1 MDILLEGKKEIIE
14 KTKKKHSTNGE
25 FIDRMF
31 SIDPTSQGKYA
42 EWISNYLD
50 SSLKFKDYDKIED
63 MITKIIIPFE
73 KNYKRIDDDI
83 VKQFEKKLIDSGV
96 NLEGKNLIDV
106 EKIKKTPKDI
116 NSYSIPF
123 YLLAMIQV
131 LEETK
136 SRSEEERIAKKGA
149 YKVFGDSNYLVV
161 RPLTWESS
169 CFYGFETK
177 WCTAMKNDRY
187 HYDKHTRDGILYYFI
202 DKKNKGNK
210 VALYL
215 EKDGKKLKKYVFD
228 SLDKERGVDFLYEKF
243 PKLTSLISELTEE
256 LPIVDLLRGYL
267 SGKDTS
273 NQILSSDI
281 VSYFEKN
288 EENRGESIVEISFDG
303 LDDYKKVFDLS
314 DDDKW
319 FLGIIDSTYNDYDFY
334 PMDIDSEWG
343 EGYIIDKFND
353 ENTKLLR
360 EILKYILPTYVN
372 TDLSDDYEVKST
384 IAKTLKDM
392 FDREASDI
400 SYEYQSEMNRAT
412 EIGTRNTIESELC
425 DYFEKY
431 GFKKSSKN
439 CFDEYQTTI
448 NNLIKLFE
456 EHQPEKNT
464 IESLLYRITEDDS
477 VGGWSE
483 NSYEMIDWEAFDEEG
498 FQRNVNWNLE
508 KILDQIQENE
518 NFPQY
523 KELFDG
529 VTEKYEIEK
538 WYNLPRN
545 KDFDFKITG
554 IDMDDLTISVMLR
567 NENNYGISKYI
578 LNDVDEFY
586 SFLYNYKLFD
596 DN

>member
-123 YLLAMIQV
+123 YLLAMLQV

-136 SRSEEERIAKKGA
+136 SKSEEERIAKKGA
-149 YKVFGDSNYLVV
+149 YKIFGDSNYLVV

-215 EKDGKKLKKYVFD
+215 EKDGKKLNKYVFD
-228 SLDKERGVDFLYEKF
+228 SLDKERGIDFLYEKF
-243 PKLTSLISELTEE
+243 PKLTNVINKLTEQ
-256 LPIVDLLRGYL
+256 LPIIDLLRGYI
-267 SGKDTS
+267 SGEDTS
-273 NQILSSDI
+273 SQILSSDI
-281 VSYFEKN
+281 VIDFEKN

-319 FLGIIDSTYNDYDFY
+319 FLGILDNSGYNDYNFY
-334 PMDIDSEWG
+334 PMDIDSEWD

-372 TDLSDDYEVKST
+372 ADLSDYEVRSN
-384 IAKTLKDM
+384 IAKTLQKM
-392 FDREASDI
+392 FDRETSDI
-400 SYEYQSEMNRAT
+400 SYEYQSEMDRAT
-412 EIGTRNTIESELC
+412 EIGVRDTVESELC

-431 GFKKSSKN
+431 GFKKSSKK
-439 CFDEYQTTI
+439 CFGEYQTTI

-456 EHQPEKNT
+456 EHQPEKST

-483 NSYEMIDWEAFDEEG
+483 NSYEMIDWNAFDEEG
-498 FQRNVNWNLE
+498 FQREVERNLE
-508 KILDQIQENE
+508 KIKDKIEENE
-518 NFPQY
+518 NFSQY
-523 KELFDG
+523 KEMFDKI
-529 VTEKYEIEK
+529 TEKYQIDK
-538 WYNLPRN
+538 WYKLPRN
-545 KDFDFKITG
+545 KDISFRING
-554 IDMDDLTISVMLR
+554 IDMDDLTTSVTLST
-567 NENNYGISKYI
+567 ENGYRHYI
-578 LNDVDEFY
+578 LKNVDEFY
-586 SFLYNYKLFD
+586 SLLYNYKLFD

>member
-96 NLEGKNLIDV
+96 NLEGEVLIDV

-123 YLLAMIQV
+123 YLLAMLQV

-136 SRSEEERIAKKGA
+136 SKSEEERIAKKGA
-149 YKVFGDSNYLVV
+149 YKIFGDSNYLVV

-177 WCTAMKNDRY
+177 WCTAMKNDRDY
-187 HYDKHTRDGILYYFI
+187 YDKHTRNGILYYFI

-215 EKDGKKLKKYVFD
+215 EKDGEKLNKYVFD
-228 SLDKERGVDFLYEKF
+228 SLDKERGIDFLYEKF
-243 PKLTSLISELTEE
+243 PKLTNVINKLTEQ
-256 LPIVDLLRGYL
+256 LPIIDLLRGYI
-267 SGKDTS
+267 SGEDTS

-281 VSYFEKN
+281 VIGFEKN
-288 EENRGESIVEISFDG
+288 EENMGESIVEISFDG
-303 LDDYKKVFDLS
+303 LDDFKKVIDLS

-319 FLGIIDSTYNDYDFY
+319 FLSMLDNTYNNYDFY
-334 PMDIDSEWG
+334 GMDIDSEWG
-343 EGYIIDKFND
+343 EGYIIDKFN
-353 ENTKLLR
+353 ESNTELLR
-360 EILKYILPTYVN
+360 EILKFILPQYVN
-372 TDLSDDYEVKST
+372 ADLSDDEIRSNIAETLDKMFEREVDNIKS
-384 IAKTLKDM
+384 
-392 FDREASDI
+392 
-400 SYEYQSEMNRAT
+400 EYQTEMNRAAET
-412 EIGTRNTIESELC
+412 GARNTVESELC
-425 DYFEKY
+425 DYFERY
-431 GFKKSSKN
+431 GIKKSSEN
-439 CFDEYQTTI
+439 CFNEYETTI

-456 EHQPEKNT
+456 EHQPKKNT
-464 IESLLYRITEDDS
+464 IKSLLKTITEDDS
-477 VGGWSE
+477 VGGWAE

-498 FQRNVNWNLE
+498 FQREVNWSLE
-508 KILDQIQENE
+508 RIKDEIEEHE
-518 NFPQY
+518 NFSQY
-523 KELFDG
+523 KEVFD
-529 VTEKYEIEK
+529 TITKNYEIQR
-538 WYNLPRN
+538 WYNLLRN
-545 KDFDFKITG
+545 EDVSFRING
-554 IDMDDLTISVMLR
+554 IDVDDLTISVTLKGKM
-567 NENNYGISKYI
+567 GFSKYI
-578 LNDVDEFY
+578 LNSVDEFY
-586 SFLYNYKLFD
+586 SLLYNYKLFD
-596 DN
+596 NN

>member
-96 NLEGKNLIDV
+96 NLEGEVLIDV

-123 YLLAMIQV
+123 YLLAMLQV

-136 SRSEEERIAKKGA
+136 SKSEEERIAKKGA
-149 YKVFGDSNYLVV
+149 YKIFGDSNYLVV

-215 EKDGKKLKKYVFD
+215 EKDGKKLNKYVFD
-228 SLDKERGVDFLYEKF
+228 SLDKERGIDFLYEKF
-243 PKLTSLISELTEE
+243 PKLTNVINKLTEQ
-256 LPIVDLLRGYL
+256 LPIIDLLRGYI
-267 SGKDTS
+267 SGEDTS
-273 NQILSSDI
+273 SQILSSDI
-281 VSYFEKN
+281 VIDFEKN

-319 FLGIIDSTYNDYDFY
+319 FLGILDNSGYNDYNFY
-334 PMDIDSEWG
+334 PMDIDSEWD

-372 TDLSDDYEVKST
+372 ADLSDYEVRSN
-384 IAKTLKDM
+384 IAKTLQKM
-392 FDREASDI
+392 FDRETSDI
-400 SYEYQSEMNRAT
+400 SYEYQSEMDRAT
-412 EIGTRNTIESELC
+412 EIGVRDTVESELC

-431 GFKKSSKN
+431 GFKKSSKK
-439 CFDEYQTTI
+439 CFGEYQTTI

-456 EHQPEKNT
+456 EHQPEKST

-498 FQRNVNWNLE
+498 FQREVERNLE
-508 KILDQIQENE
+508 KIKDKIEENE

-523 KELFDG
+523 KEMFDKI
-529 VTEKYEIEK
+529 TEKYQIDK
-538 WYNLPRN
+538 WYKLPRN
-545 KDFDFKITG
+545 KDISFRING
-554 IDMDDLTISVMLR
+554 IDMDDLTTSVTLST
-567 NENNYGISKYI
+567 ENGYRHYI
-578 LNDVDEFY
+578 LNNVDEFY
-586 SFLYNYKLFD
+586 SLLYNYKLFD

>member
-123 YLLAMIQV
+123 YLLAMLQV

-136 SRSEEERIAKKGA
+136 SKSEEERIAKKGA
-149 YKVFGDSNYLVV
+149 YKIFGDSNYLVV

-228 SLDKERGVDFLYEKF
+228 SLDKERGIDFLYEKF
-243 PKLTSLISELTEE
+243 PKLTNVINKLTEQ
-256 LPIVDLLRGYL
+256 LPIIDLLRGYI
-267 SGKDTS
+267 SGEDTS
-273 NQILSSDI
+273 SQILSSDI
-281 VSYFEKN
+281 VIDFEKN

-319 FLGIIDSTYNDYDFY
+319 FLGILDNSGYNDYNFY
-334 PMDIDSEWG
+334 PMDIDSEWD

-372 TDLSDDYEVKST
+372 ADLSDYEVRSN
-384 IAKTLKDM
+384 IAKTLQKM
-392 FDREASDI
+392 FDRETSDI
-400 SYEYQSEMNRAT
+400 SYEYQSEMDRAT
-412 EIGTRNTIESELC
+412 EIGVRDTVESELC

-431 GFKKSSKN
+431 GFKKSSKK
-439 CFDEYQTTI
+439 CFGEYQTTI

-456 EHQPEKNT
+456 EHQPEKST

-483 NSYEMIDWEAFDEEG
+483 NSYEMIDWNAFDEEG
-498 FQRNVNWNLE
+498 FQREVERNLE
-508 KILDQIQENE
+508 KIKDKIEENE

-523 KELFDG
+523 KEMFDKI
-529 VTEKYEIEK
+529 TEKYQIDK
-538 WYNLPRN
+538 WYKLPRN
-545 KDFDFKITG
+545 KDISFRING
-554 IDMDDLTISVMLR
+554 IDMDDLTTSVTLST
-567 NENNYGISKYI
+567 ENGYRHYI
-578 LNDVDEFY
+578 LKNVDEFY
-586 SFLYNYKLFD
+586 SLLYNYKLFD

>member
-123 YLLAMIQV
+123 YLLAMLQV

-136 SRSEEERIAKKGA
+136 SKSEEERIAKKGA
-149 YKVFGDSNYLVV
+149 YKIFGDSNYLVV

-215 EKDGKKLKKYVFD
+215 EKDGKKLNKYVFD
-228 SLDKERGVDFLYEKF
+228 SLDKERGIDFLYEKF
-243 PKLTSLISELTEE
+243 PKLTNVINKLTEQ
-256 LPIVDLLRGYL
+256 LPIIDLLRGYI
-267 SGKDTS
+267 SGEDTS
-273 NQILSSDI
+273 SQILSSDI
-281 VSYFEKN
+281 VIDFEKN

-319 FLGIIDSTYNDYDFY
+319 FLGILDNSGYNDYNFY
-334 PMDIDSEWG
+334 PMDIDSEWD

-372 TDLSDDYEVKST
+372 ADLSDYEVRSN
-384 IAKTLKDM
+384 IAKTLQKM
-392 FDREASDI
+392 FDRETSDI
-400 SYEYQSEMNRAT
+400 SYEYQSEMDRAT
-412 EIGTRNTIESELC
+412 EIGVRDTVESELC

-431 GFKKSSKN
+431 GFKKSSKK
-439 CFDEYQTTI
+439 CFGEYQTTI

-456 EHQPEKNT
+456 EHQPEKST

-483 NSYEMIDWEAFDEEG
+483 NSYEMIDWNAFDEEG
-498 FQRNVNWNLE
+498 FQREVERNLE
-508 KILDQIQENE
+508 KIKDKIEENE
-518 NFPQY
+518 NFSQY
-523 KELFDG
+523 KEMFDKI
-529 VTEKYEIEK
+529 TEKYRIDK
-538 WYNLPRN
+538 WYKLPRN
-545 KDFDFKITG
+545 KDISFRING
-554 IDMDDLTISVMLR
+554 IDMDDLTTSVTLST
-567 NENNYGISKYI
+567 ENGYRHYI
-578 LNDVDEFY
+578 LKNVDEFY
-586 SFLYNYKLFD
+586 SLLYNYKLFD

>member
-1 MDILLEGKKEIIE
+1 MNILLEGKKEIIE
-14 KTKKKHSTNGE
+14 KTKKKHSTDGE

-31 SIDPTSQGKYA
+31 AIDPTSQGKYS
-42 EWISNYLD
+42 EWISKYLD

-83 VKQFEKKLIDSGV
+83 VNQFVYKLRDMDVKTVSS
-96 NLEGKNLIDV
+96 EV
-106 EKIKKTPKDI
+106 EKIKKSPKDI
-116 NSYSIPF
+116 NSYPMPF
-123 YLLAMIQV
+123 YLLTMIQV
-131 LEETK
+131 LGENKTRVEK
-136 SRSEEERIAKKGA
+136 ERLAKKDVD
-149 YKVFGDSNYLVV
+149 KVFEDTNYLVV
-161 RPLTWESS
+161 RPLTYDAS
-169 CFYGFETK
+169 CYYGRETR
-177 WCTAMKNDRY
+177 WCTASKESSY
-187 HYDKHTRDGILYYFI
+187 QYDNYSEKGVLYYFI
-202 DKKNKGNK
+202 DKKNPKDK
-210 VALYL
+210 IALFL
-215 EKDGKKLKKYVFD
+215 EKDGKKLKKYVYN
-228 SLDKERGVDFLYEKF
+228 SADKEISINSLYEKF
-243 PKLTSLISELTEE
+243 PELTSVISELTEE

-267 SGKDTS
+267 SGKDNS

-281 VSYFEKN
+281 VSGFEKD

-319 FLGIIDSTYNDYDFY
+319 FLGIIDSTYNDYNFY

-372 TDLSDDYEVKST
+372 ADLSDDYEVKST

-400 SYEYQSEMNRAT
+400 SYEYQSEMDRAT

-477 VGGWSE
+477 VGGWVE
-483 NSYEMIDWEAFDEEG
+483 NSYEMIDWESFDEEG
-498 FQRNVNWNLE
+498 FQRNVEYNLE
-508 KILDQIQENE
+508 KILDQISENE
-518 NFPQY
+518 NFLEY
-523 KELFDG
+523 KEVFD
-529 VTEKYEIEK
+529 TITKNYEIQR

-545 KDFDFKITG
+545 KDVSFRING
-554 IDMDDLTISVMLR
+554 IDTDDLTISVSLR
-567 NENNYGISKYI
+567 GKMGLSKYSFT
-578 LNDVDEFY
+578 DVDEFY

-596 DN
+596 GD

>member
-123 YLLAMIQV
+123 YLLAMLQV

-136 SRSEEERIAKKGA
+136 SKSEEERIAKKGA
-149 YKVFGDSNYLVV
+149 YKIFGDSNYLVV

-215 EKDGKKLKKYVFD
+215 EKDGKKLNKYVFD
-228 SLDKERGVDFLYEKF
+228 SLDKERGIDFLYEKF
-243 PKLTSLISELTEE
+243 PKLTNVINKLTEQ
-256 LPIVDLLRGYL
+256 LPIIDLLRGYI
-267 SGKDTS
+267 SGEDTS
-273 NQILSSDI
+273 SQILSSDI
-281 VSYFEKN
+281 VIDFEKN

-319 FLGIIDSTYNDYDFY
+319 FLGILDNSGYNDYNFY
-334 PMDIDSEWG
+334 PMDIDSEWD

-372 TDLSDDYEVKST
+372 ADLSDYEVRSN
-384 IAKTLKDM
+384 IAKTLQKM
-392 FDREASDI
+392 FDRETSDI
-400 SYEYQSEMNRAT
+400 SYEYQSEMDRAT
-412 EIGTRNTIESELC
+412 EIGVRDTVESELC

-431 GFKKSSKN
+431 GFKKSSKK
-439 CFDEYQTTI
+439 CFGEYQTTI

-456 EHQPEKNT
+456 EHQPKKNT

-483 NSYEMIDWEAFDEEG
+483 NSYEMIDWNAFDEEG
-498 FQRNVNWNLE
+498 FQREVERNLE
-508 KILDQIQENE
+508 KIKDKIEENE

-523 KELFDG
+523 KEMFDKI
-529 VTEKYEIEK
+529 TEKYQIDK
-538 WYNLPRN
+538 WYKLPRN
-545 KDFDFKITG
+545 KDISFRING
-554 IDMDDLTISVMLR
+554 IDMDDLTTSVTLST
-567 NENNYGISKYI
+567 ENGYRHYI
-578 LNDVDEFY
+578 LNNVDEFY
-586 SFLYNYKLFD
+586 SLLYNYKLFD

>member
-1 MDILLEGKKEIIE
+1 MNILLEGKKEIIE
-14 KTKKKHSTNGE
+14 KTKKKHSTDGE

-31 SIDPTSQGKYA
+31 AIDPTSQGKYA
-42 EWISNYLD
+42 EWISKYLD
-50 SSLKFKDYDKIED
+50 LSLKFKDYSKIED

-83 VKQFEKKLIDSGV
+83 VNQFTEKLINMDVKTDSS
-96 NLEGKNLIDV
+96 EV

-116 NSYSIPF
+116 NSYSTPF
-123 YLLAMIQV
+123 YLLVMLEV
-131 LEETK
+131 LDETK

-149 YKVFGDSNYLVV
+149 YKVFGDSDYLVV

-177 WCTAMKNDRY
+177 WCTAMKNNRY

-228 SLDKERGVDFLYEKF
+228 SLDKERGIDFLYEKF

-267 SGKDTS
+267 SGKDNS

-281 VSYFEKN
+281 VSGFEKD

-319 FLGIIDSTYNDYDFY
+319 FLGIIDSTYNDYNFY

-343 EGYIIDKFND
+343 EGYIIDRFND

-372 TDLSDDYEVKST
+372 ADLSDDYEVKST

-400 SYEYQSEMNRAT
+400 SYEYQSEMDRAT

-477 VGGWSE
+477 VGGWVE
-483 NSYEMIDWEAFDEEG
+483 NSYEMIDWESFDEEG
-498 FQRNVNWNLE
+498 FQRNVTYNLE
-508 KILDQIQENE
+508 KILDQISENE
-518 NFPQY
+518 NFQQY
-523 KELFDG
+523 KEVFD
-529 VTEKYEIEK
+529 TITKNYEIQR

-545 KDFDFKITG
+545 KDVSFRING
-554 IDMDDLTISVMLR
+554 IDTDDLTISVSLR
-567 NENNYGISKYI
+567 GKMGLSKYSFT
-578 LNDVDEFY
+578 DVDEFY

-596 DN
+596 GD

>member
-1 MDILLEGKKEIIE
+1 MLE
-14 KTKKKHSTNGE
+14 
-25 FIDRMF
+25 
-31 SIDPTSQGKYA
+31 
-42 EWISNYLD
+42 
-50 SSLKFKDYDKIED
+50 
-63 MITKIIIPFE
+63 
-73 KNYKRIDDDI
+73 
-83 VKQFEKKLIDSGV
+83 
-96 NLEGKNLIDV
+96 
-106 EKIKKTPKDI
+106 
-116 NSYSIPF
+116 
-123 YLLAMIQV
+123 V

-149 YKVFGDSNYLVV
+149 YKIFGDSNYLVV

-256 LPIVDLLRGYL
+256 LPIIDLLRGYL

-281 VSYFEKN
+281 VSGFEKD

-319 FLGIIDSTYNDYDFY
+319 FLDIIDSTYNDYHFY
-334 PMDIDSEWG
+334 PMDIDSEWD

-372 TDLSDDYEVKST
+372 ADLSDDYEVKST
-384 IAKTLKDM
+384 IAKTLQKM
-392 FDREASDI
+392 FDRETSDI
-400 SYEYQSEMNRAT
+400 SYEYQSEMDRAA

-439 CFDEYQTTI
+439 
-448 NNLIKLFE
+448 
-456 EHQPEKNT
+456 EHLS
-464 IESLLYRITEDDS
+464 IFRLHLSAI
-477 VGGWSE
+477 
-483 NSYEMIDWEAFDEEG
+483 
-498 FQRNVNWNLE
+498 
-508 KILDQIQENE
+508 
-518 NFPQY
+518 
-523 KELFDG
+523 
-529 VTEKYEIEK
+529 
-538 WYNLPRN
+538 
-545 KDFDFKITG
+545 
-554 IDMDDLTISVMLR
+554 
-567 NENNYGISKYI
+567 
-578 LNDVDEFY
+578 
-586 SFLYNYKLFD
+586 FLVAC
-596 DN
+596 

>member
-1 MDILLEGKKEIIE
+1 MNILLEGKKEIIE
-14 KTKKKHSTNGE
+14 KTKKKHSTDGE

-31 SIDPTSQGKYA
+31 AIDPTSQGKYA
-42 EWISNYLD
+42 EWISKYLD
-50 SSLKFKDYDKIED
+50 LSLKFKDYSKIED

-83 VKQFEKKLIDSGV
+83 VNQFTEKLINMDVKTDSS
-96 NLEGKNLIDV
+96 EV

-116 NSYSIPF
+116 NSYSTPF
-123 YLLAMIQV
+123 YLLVMLEV
-131 LEETK
+131 LDETK

-228 SLDKERGVDFLYEKF
+228 SLDKERGIDFLYEKF

-267 SGKDTS
+267 SGKDNS

-281 VSYFEKN
+281 VSGFEKD

-319 FLGIIDSTYNDYDFY
+319 FLGIIDSTYNDYNFY

-343 EGYIIDKFND
+343 EGYIIDRFND

-372 TDLSDDYEVKST
+372 ADLSDDYEVKST

-400 SYEYQSEMNRAT
+400 SYEYQSEMDRAT

-477 VGGWSE
+477 VGGWVE
-483 NSYEMIDWEAFDEEG
+483 NSYEMIDWESFDEEG
-498 FQRNVNWNLE
+498 FQRNVTYNLE
-508 KILDQIQENE
+508 KILDQISENE
-518 NFPQY
+518 NFQQY
-523 KELFDG
+523 KEVFD
-529 VTEKYEIEK
+529 TITKNYEIQR

-545 KDFDFKITG
+545 KDVSFRING
-554 IDMDDLTISVMLR
+554 IDTDDLTISVSLR
-567 NENNYGISKYI
+567 GKMGLSKYSFT
-578 LNDVDEFY
+578 DVDEFY

-596 DN
+596 GD

>member
-123 YLLAMIQV
+123 YLLAMLQV

-136 SRSEEERIAKKGA
+136 SKSEEERIAKKGA
-149 YKVFGDSNYLVV
+149 YKIFGDSNYLVV

-215 EKDGKKLKKYVFD
+215 EKDGKKLNKYVFD
-228 SLDKERGVDFLYEKF
+228 SLDKERGIDFLYEKF
-243 PKLTSLISELTEE
+243 PKLTNVINKLTEQ
-256 LPIVDLLRGYL
+256 LPIIDLLRGYI
-267 SGKDTS
+267 SGEDTS
-273 NQILSSDI
+273 SQILSSDI
-281 VSYFEKN
+281 VIDFEKN

-319 FLGIIDSTYNDYDFY
+319 FLGILDNSGYNDYNFY
-334 PMDIDSEWG
+334 PMDIDSEWD

-372 TDLSDDYEVKST
+372 ADLSDYEVRSN
-384 IAKTLKDM
+384 IAKTLQKM
-392 FDREASDI
+392 FDRETSDI
-400 SYEYQSEMNRAT
+400 SYEYQSEMDRAT
-412 EIGTRNTIESELC
+412 EIGVRDTVESELC

-431 GFKKSSKN
+431 GFKKSSKK
-439 CFDEYQTTI
+439 CFGEYQTTI

-456 EHQPEKNT
+456 EHQPEKST

-498 FQRNVNWNLE
+498 FQREVERNLE
-508 KILDQIQENE
+508 KIKDKIEENE
-518 NFPQY
+518 NFSQY
-523 KELFDG
+523 KEMFDKI
-529 VTEKYEIEK
+529 TEKYRIDK
-538 WYNLPRN
+538 WYKLPRN
-545 KDFDFKITG
+545 KDISFRING
-554 IDMDDLTISVMLR
+554 IDMDDLTTSVTLST
-567 NENNYGISKYI
+567 ENGYRHYI
-578 LNDVDEFY
+578 LKNVDEFY
-586 SFLYNYKLFD
+586 SLLYNYKLFD

>member
-123 YLLAMIQV
+123 YLLAMLQV

-136 SRSEEERIAKKGA
+136 SKSEEERIAKKGA
-149 YKVFGDSNYLVV
+149 YKIFGDSNYLVV

-215 EKDGKKLKKYVFD
+215 EKDGKKLNKYVFD
-228 SLDKERGVDFLYEKF
+228 SLDKERGIDFLYEKF
-243 PKLTSLISELTEE
+243 PKLTNVINKLTEQ
-256 LPIVDLLRGYL
+256 LPIIDLLRGYI
-267 SGKDTS
+267 SGEDTS
-273 NQILSSDI
+273 SQILSSDI
-281 VSYFEKN
+281 VIDFEKN

-319 FLGIIDSTYNDYDFY
+319 FLGILDNSGYNDYNFY
-334 PMDIDSEWG
+334 PMDIDSEWD

-372 TDLSDDYEVKST
+372 ADLSDYEVRSN
-384 IAKTLKDM
+384 IAKTLQKM
-392 FDREASDI
+392 FDRETSDI
-400 SYEYQSEMNRAT
+400 SYEYQSEMDRAT
-412 EIGTRNTIESELC
+412 EIGVRDTVESELC

-431 GFKKSSKN
+431 GFKKSSKK
-439 CFDEYQTTI
+439 CFGEYQTTI

-456 EHQPEKNT
+456 EHQPEKST

-483 NSYEMIDWEAFDEEG
+483 NSYEMIDWNAFDEEG
-498 FQRNVNWNLE
+498 FQREVERNLE
-508 KILDQIQENE
+508 KIKDKIEENE

-523 KELFDG
+523 KEMFDKI
-529 VTEKYEIEK
+529 TEKYQIDK
-538 WYNLPRN
+538 WYKLPRN
-545 KDFDFKITG
+545 KDISFRING
-554 IDMDDLTISVMLR
+554 IDMDDLTTSVTLST
-567 NENNYGISKYI
+567 ENGYRHYI
-578 LNDVDEFY
+578 LKNVDEFY
-586 SFLYNYKLFD
+586 SLLYNYKLFD

>member
-83 VKQFEKKLIDSGV
+83 VKQFEEKLIDSGV

-123 YLLAMIQV
+123 YLLAMLQV

-136 SRSEEERIAKKGA
+136 SKSEEERIAKKGA
-149 YKVFGDSNYLVV
+149 YKIFGDSNYLVV

-177 WCTAMKNDRY
+177 WCTSMKNDRY

-215 EKDGKKLKKYVFD
+215 EKDGKKLNKYVFD
-228 SLDKERGVDFLYEKF
+228 SLDKERGIDFLYEKF
-243 PKLTSLISELTEE
+243 PKLTNVINKLTEQ
-256 LPIVDLLRGYL
+256 LPIIDLLRGYI
-267 SGKDTS
+267 SGEDTS

-281 VSYFEKN
+281 VSDFEKN

-319 FLGIIDSTYNDYDFY
+319 FLGVIDSSYNDYHFY
-334 PMDIDSEWG
+334 PMDIDSEWD

-353 ENTKLLR
+353 ENTELLR

-372 TDLSDDYEVKST
+372 ADLSDDYEVKSN
-384 IAKTLKDM
+384 IAKTLQKM
-392 FDREASDI
+392 FDRETSEI
-400 SYEYQSEMNRAT
+400 SYEYQSEMDRAT

-425 DYFEKY
+425 NYFEKY
-431 GFKKSSKN
+431 GFKKSSKK
-439 CFDEYQTTI
+439 CFGEYQTTI

-456 EHQPEKNT
+456 EHQPEKST

-483 NSYEMIDWEAFDEEG
+483 YSYEMIDWNAFDEEG
-498 FQRNVNWNLE
+498 FQREVERNLE
-508 KILDQIQENE
+508 KIKDKIEENE

-523 KELFDG
+523 KEMFDKI
-529 VTEKYEIEK
+529 TEKYQIDK
-538 WYNLPRN
+538 WYKLPRN
-545 KDFDFKITG
+545 KDISFRING
-554 IDMDDLTISVMLR
+554 IDVDDLTTSVTLSTKNGYR
-567 NENNYGISKYI
+567 HYI
-578 LNDVDEFY
+578 LNNADEFY
-586 SFLYNYKLFD
+586 SLLYNYKLFD

>member
-96 NLEGKNLIDV
+96 NLEGEVLIDV

-123 YLLAMIQV
+123 YLLAMLQV

-136 SRSEEERIAKKGA
+136 SKSEEERIAKKGA
-149 YKVFGDSNYLVV
+149 YKIFGDSNYLVV

-187 HYDKHTRDGILYYFI
+187 HYDKHTRNGILYYFI

-215 EKDGKKLKKYVFD
+215 EKDGGKLNKYVFD
-228 SLDKERGVDFLYEKF
+228 SLDKERGIDFLYEKF
-243 PKLTSLISELTEE
+243 PKLTNVINELTEQ
-256 LPIVDLLRGYL
+256 LPIVSLLKAFMD
-267 SGKDTS
+267 GKENS
-273 NQILSSDI
+273 NQIIGSDNI
-281 VSYFEKN
+281 TRFIMNEKD
-288 EENRGESIVEISFDG
+288 RGESVIKFDIDG
-303 LDDYKKVFDLS
+303 LDNYKKLFDLS
-314 DDDKW
+314 DGDDY
-319 FLGIIDSTYNDYDFY
+319 LLSIIDSRYYNEYDFY
-334 PMDIDSEWG
+334 PMDIDSEWS
-343 EGYIIDKFND
+343 EGYIIDRFND
-353 ENTKLLR
+353 ENIKLLK
-360 EILKYILPTYVN
+360 EILKFILPQYVN
-372 TDLSDDYEVKST
+372 ADFSDDEVRT
-384 IAKTLKDM
+384 IVSETLADM
-392 FDREASDI
+392 FDRWVSNI
-400 SYEYQSEMNRAT
+400 TSEYQTEMNRAA
-412 EIGTRNTIESELC
+412 EEGARQTIEGELC
-425 DYFEKY
+425 NYFEKY
-431 GFKKSSKN
+431 GIEKSGES
-439 CFDEYQTTI
+439 CYYMYETTV

-456 EHQPEKNT
+456 EYQPKKNT
-464 IESLLYRITEDDS
+464 INSLLKTITEDDS
-477 VGGWSE
+477 IGGWME
-483 NSYEMIDWEAFDEEG
+483 NSYEMIDWDAFDEER
-498 FQRNVNWNLE
+498 FQREVNWSLE
-508 KILDQIQENE
+508 RIKDEMEENE
-518 NFPQY
+518 NFLQY
-523 KELFDG
+523 KEVFDVITKNYG
-529 VTEKYEIEK
+529 IQR

-545 KDFDFKITG
+545 EDVSFRING
-554 IDMDDLTISVMLR
+554 INMDDLTISVTLKGKM
-567 NENNYGISKYI
+567 GFSKYI
-578 LNDVDEFY
+578 LNNIDEFY
-586 SFLYNYKLFD
+586 SLLYNYKLFD

>member
-123 YLLAMIQV
+123 YLLAMLQV

-136 SRSEEERIAKKGA
+136 SKSEEERIAKKGA
-149 YKVFGDSNYLVV
+149 YKIFGDSNYLVV

-215 EKDGKKLKKYVFD
+215 EKDGKKLNKYVFD
-228 SLDKERGVDFLYEKF
+228 SLDKERGIDFLYEKF
-243 PKLTSLISELTEE
+243 PKLTNVINKLTEQ
-256 LPIVDLLRGYL
+256 LPIIDLLRGYI
-267 SGKDTS
+267 SGEDTS
-273 NQILSSDI
+273 SQILSSDI
-281 VSYFEKN
+281 VIDFEKN

-319 FLGIIDSTYNDYDFY
+319 FLGILDNSGYNDYNFY
-334 PMDIDSEWG
+334 PMDIDSEWD

-372 TDLSDDYEVKST
+372 ADLSDYEVRSN
-384 IAKTLKDM
+384 IAKTLQKM
-392 FDREASDI
+392 FDRETSDI
-400 SYEYQSEMNRAT
+400 SYEYQSEMDRAT
-412 EIGTRNTIESELC
+412 EIGVRDTVESELC

-431 GFKKSSKN
+431 GFKKSSKK
-439 CFDEYQTTI
+439 CFGEYQTTI

-456 EHQPEKNT
+456 EHQPEKST

-483 NSYEMIDWEAFDEEG
+483 NSYEMIDWNAFDEEG
-498 FQRNVNWNLE
+498 FQREVERNLE
-508 KILDQIQENE
+508 KIKDKIEENE

-523 KELFDG
+523 KEMFDKI
-529 VTEKYEIEK
+529 TEKYQIDK
-538 WYNLPRN
+538 WYKLPRN
-545 KDFDFKITG
+545 KDISFRING
-554 IDMDDLTISVMLR
+554 IDMDDLTTSVTLST
-567 NENNYGISKYI
+567 ENGYRHYI
-578 LNDVDEFY
+578 LNNVDEFY
-586 SFLYNYKLFD
+586 SLLYNYKLFD

>member
-1 MDILLEGKKEIIE
+1 MNILLEGKKEIIE
-14 KTKKKHSTNGE
+14 KTKKKHSTDGE

-31 SIDPTSQGKYA
+31 AIDPTSQGKYA
-42 EWISNYLD
+42 EWISKYLD
-50 SSLKFKDYDKIED
+50 LSLKFKDYSKIED

-83 VKQFEKKLIDSGV
+83 VNQFTEKLINMDVKTDSS
-96 NLEGKNLIDV
+96 EV

-116 NSYSIPF
+116 NSYSTPF
-123 YLLAMIQV
+123 YLLVMLEV
-131 LEETK
+131 LDETK

-228 SLDKERGVDFLYEKF
+228 SLDKERGIDFLYEKF

-267 SGKDTS
+267 SGKDNS

-281 VSYFEKN
+281 VSGFEKD

-319 FLGIIDSTYNDYDFY
+319 FLGIIDSTYNDYNFY

-343 EGYIIDKFND
+343 EGYIIDRFND

-372 TDLSDDYEVKST
+372 ADLSDDYEVKST

-400 SYEYQSEMNRAT
+400 SYEYQSEMDRAT

-477 VGGWSE
+477 VGGWVE
-483 NSYEMIDWEAFDEEG
+483 NSYEMIDWESFDEEG
-498 FQRNVNWNLE
+498 FQRNVEYNLE
-508 KILDQIQENE
+508 KILDQISENE
-518 NFPQY
+518 NFLEY
-523 KELFDG
+523 KEVFD
-529 VTEKYEIEK
+529 TITKNYEIQR

-545 KDFDFKITG
+545 KDVSFRING
-554 IDMDDLTISVMLR
+554 IDMDDLSISVTLNGKM
-567 NENNYGISKYI
+567 GFSKYI
-578 LNDVDEFY
+578 LNSVDEFY
-586 SFLYNYKLFD
+586 SLLYNYKLFD

>member
-1 MDILLEGKKEIIE
+1 MNILLEGKKEIIE
-14 KTKKKHSTNGE
+14 KTKKKHSTDGE

-31 SIDPTSQGKYA
+31 AIDPTSQGKYA

-73 KNYKRIDDDI
+73 KNYRRIDDDI
-83 VKQFEKKLIDSGV
+83 VKQFEKKLIDMDVKGDSS
-96 NLEGKNLIDV
+96 EV

-116 NSYSIPF
+116 NSYSTPF
-123 YLLAMIQV
+123 YLLVMLEV

-149 YKVFGDSNYLVV
+149 YKIFGDSNYLVV

-256 LPIVDLLRGYL
+256 LPIIDLLRGYL

-281 VSYFEKN
+281 VSYFEKD

-319 FLGIIDSTYNDYDFY
+319 FLDIIDSTYNDYNFY
-334 PMDIDSEWG
+334 PMDIDSEWD

-372 TDLSDDYEVKST
+372 ADLSDDYEVKST
-384 IAKTLKDM
+384 IAKTLQKM
-392 FDREASDI
+392 FDRETSDI
-400 SYEYQSEMNRAT
+400 SYEYQSEMDRAA

-477 VGGWSE
+477 VGGWAE
-483 NSYEMIDWEAFDEEG
+483 NSYEMIDWDAFDEEG
-498 FQRNVNWNLE
+498 FQRNVTFNLE
-508 KILDQIQENE
+508 KIMDKIQENE
-518 NFPQY
+518 NFPEY
-523 KELFDG
+523 KELIDR

-567 NENNYGISKYI
+567 NKNNYGISKYI

>member
-1 MDILLEGKKEIIE
+1 MNILLEGKKEIIE
-14 KTKKKHSTNGE
+14 KTKKKYPTDGE

-31 SIDPTSQGKYA
+31 AIDPTSQGKYA
-42 EWISNYLD
+42 EWISKYLD
-50 SSLKFKDYDKIED
+50 LSLKFKDYSKIED

-83 VKQFEKKLIDSGV
+83 VNQFTEKLINMDVKTDSS
-96 NLEGKNLIDV
+96 EV

-116 NSYSIPF
+116 NSYSTPF
-123 YLLAMIQV
+123 YLLVMLEV
-131 LEETK
+131 LDETK

-228 SLDKERGVDFLYEKF
+228 SLDKERGIDFLYEKF

-267 SGKDTS
+267 SGKDNS

-281 VSYFEKN
+281 VSGFEKD

-319 FLGIIDSTYNDYDFY
+319 FLGIIDSTYNDYNFY

-343 EGYIIDKFND
+343 EGYIIDRFND

-372 TDLSDDYEVKST
+372 ADLSDDYEVKST

-400 SYEYQSEMNRAT
+400 SYEYQSEMDRAT

-477 VGGWSE
+477 VGGWVE
-483 NSYEMIDWEAFDEEG
+483 NSYEMIDWESFDEEG
-498 FQRNVNWNLE
+498 FQRNVEYNLE
-508 KILDQIQENE
+508 KILDQISENE
-518 NFPQY
+518 NFLEY
-523 KELFDG
+523 KEVFD
-529 VTEKYEIEK
+529 TITKNYEIQR

-545 KDFDFKITG
+545 KDVSFRING
-554 IDMDDLTISVMLR
+554 IDTDDLTISVSLR
-567 NENNYGISKYI
+567 GKMGLSKYSFT
-578 LNDVDEFY
+578 DVDEFY

-596 DN
+596 GD

>member
-14 KTKKKHSTNGE
+14 KTKKKHSTDGE

-31 SIDPTSQGKYA
+31 AIDPTSQGKYT
-42 EWISNYLD
+42 EWIGDYLD

-83 VKQFEKKLIDSGV
+83 LKQFEKKLIDSGV

-123 YLLAMIQV
+123 YLLAMLQV

-149 YKVFGDSNYLVV
+149 YKIFGNSNYLVV

-177 WCTAMKNDRY
+177 WCTSMKNDRY

-228 SLDKERGVDFLYEKF
+228 SLDKERGIDFLYEKF
-243 PKLTSLISELTEE
+243 PKLTNVINKLTEQ
-256 LPIVDLLRGYL
+256 LPIIDLLRGYI
-267 SGKDTS
+267 SGEDTS

-281 VSYFEKN
+281 VIDFEKN

-303 LDDYKKVFDLS
+303 LDDYKEVFDLS

-319 FLGIIDSTYNDYDFY
+319 FLGILGSTYNDYDFY
-334 PMDIDSEWG
+334 SFDIDSDWS

-372 TDLSDDYEVKST
+372 ADLSDYEVKST
-384 IAKTLKDM
+384 IAKTLQKM

-412 EIGTRNTIESELC
+412 EIGVRDTVESELC
-425 DYFEKY
+425 NYFEKY
-431 GFKKSSKN
+431 GFKKSSKK
-439 CFDEYQTTI
+439 CFGEYQTTI
-448 NNLIKLFE
+448 NNLIRLFE
-456 EHQPEKNT
+456 EHQPEENT

-477 VGGWSE
+477 VGGWQE

-498 FQRNVNWNLE
+498 FQREVERNLE
-508 KILDQIQENE
+508 KIKDKIEENE
-518 NFPQY
+518 NFTQY
-523 KELFDG
+523 KEMFDKI
-529 VTEKYEIEK
+529 TEKYRIDK
-538 WYNLPRN
+538 WYKLPRN
-545 KDFDFKITG
+545 KDINFRING
-554 IDMDDLTISVMLR
+554 IDMDDLTISVTLSTKNGYSR
-567 NENNYGISKYI
+567 YI
-578 LNDVDEFY
+578 LNNTDEFY
-586 SFLYNYKLFD
+586 SLLYNYKLFD

>member
-1 MDILLEGKKEIIE
+1 MNILLEGKKEIIE
-14 KTKKKHSTNGE
+14 KTKKKHSTDGE

-31 SIDPTSQGKYA
+31 AIDPTSQGKYS

-73 KNYKRIDDDI
+73 NNYRRIDDDI
-83 VKQFEKKLIDSGV
+83 VKQFEKKLIDMDVKGDSS
-96 NLEGKNLIDV
+96 EV

-116 NSYSIPF
+116 NSYSTPF
-123 YLLAMIQV
+123 YLLVMLEV

-149 YKVFGDSNYLVV
+149 YKIFGDSNYLVV

-256 LPIVDLLRGYL
+256 LPIIDLLRGYL

-281 VSYFEKN
+281 VSGFEKD

-319 FLGIIDSTYNDYDFY
+319 FLGIIDSTYNDYHFY
-334 PMDIDSEWG
+334 PMDIDSEWD

-372 TDLSDDYEVKST
+372 ADLSDDYEVKST
-384 IAKTLKDM
+384 IAKTLQKM
-392 FDREASDI
+392 FDRETSDI
-400 SYEYQSEMNRAT
+400 SYEYQSEMDRAA

-477 VGGWSE
+477 VGGWAE
-483 NSYEMIDWEAFDEEG
+483 NSYEMIDWDAFDEEG
-498 FQRNVNWNLE
+498 FQRNVTFNLE
-508 KILDQIQENE
+508 KIMDKIQENE
-518 NFPQY
+518 NFPEY
-523 KELFDG
+523 KELIDR

-567 NENNYGISKYI
+567 NKNNYGISKYI
-578 LNDVDEFY
+578 LNNVDEFY